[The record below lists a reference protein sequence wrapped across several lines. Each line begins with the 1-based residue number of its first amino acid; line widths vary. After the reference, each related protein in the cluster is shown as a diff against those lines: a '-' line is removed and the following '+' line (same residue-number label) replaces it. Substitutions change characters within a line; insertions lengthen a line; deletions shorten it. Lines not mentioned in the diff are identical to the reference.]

1 MHKLLS
7 EAEIDPVSAREGL
20 KAACEH
26 MTRELI
32 EGVHHGFFEMVVTV
46 ELMQSKKK
54 CITIKAG
61 KSHRFVV

>member
-1 MHKLLS
+1 MHRSNDVQIDS
-7 EAEIDPVSAREGL
+7 ESAREGP

-26 MTRELI
+26 MTRELVA
-32 EGVHHGFFEMVVTV
+32 GVHHGFFEMVVTV
-46 ELMQSKKK
+46 EIMQSKKK

>member
-1 MHKLLS
+1 MHRLNDIQIDS
-7 EAEIDPVSAREGL
+7 ESAREGL

-46 ELMQSKKK
+46 EITQSKKK

>member
-1 MHKLLS
+1 MHRLNDVQ
-7 EAEIDPVSAREGL
+7 IDSGSAREGL

-26 MTRELI
+26 MTRELV

-46 ELMQSKKK
+46 EIMQSKKK